1 MAQNSQFMLTKT
13 VTNITN
19 KFNSGITVLWMVVSY
34 NQHKYAEPVKF
45 VTPRQIDEIIQNV
58 KIIYKKGYYNHSSW
72 Y

>member
-1 MAQNSQFMLTKT
+1 MAQNPHFMLPKR

-19 KFNSGITVLWMVVSY
+19 KFNSGITVLCMVVSY

-58 KIIYKKGYYNHSSW
+58 KIIYKEGYYNHSS
-72 Y
+72 